1 MYTKE
6 LLQKIPN
13 NELIENLILDQLTG
27 VLSRETIIKLAESFI
42 KNNIQFSLI
51 IIDLDNF
58 KLINDNYGHQ
68 FGDIVLKNISESLI
82 ECTENNGYVG
92 RFGGD
97 EFIILKIG
105 SNEYNDIYEF
115 LKKFYGLSSV
125 FNRNLCIGEISP
137 FISATMGCSTFPKDA
152 LTYDELFL
160 KADKALYRGKYK
172 GRNCFIIYLDSKHKN
187 IDILQRINYSIDT
200 QMIAI
205 TNIFE
210 QNCPISDSLVSAL
223 VYVSKYSHIG
233 NVIFVDNNGN
243 EFSNFGTGKNTIG
256 LKSKELDDNLS
267 LEVFISIREIED
279 TQVNI
284 DSLINYCKNNKIASL
299 LISKVSIYG
308 NDYGY
313 LIFAEKNV
321 ERIWQS
327 ENKALMLHFAKT
339 YATKLYCETLVNS
352 KESKWKINL
361 Y

>member
-82 ECTENNGYVG
+82 ECTENNGSVG
-92 RFGGD
+92 RCGGD

-160 KADKALYRGKYK
+160 KADKALYYVK
-172 GRNCFIIYLDSKHKN
+172 
-187 IDILQRINYSIDT
+187 
-200 QMIAI
+200 
-205 TNIFE
+205 
-210 QNCPISDSLVSAL
+210 QN
-223 VYVSKYSHIG
+223 
-233 NVIFVDNNGN
+233 
-243 EFSNFGTGKNTIG
+243 GKN
-256 LKSKELDDNLS
+256 
-267 LEVFISIREIED
+267 
-279 TQVNI
+279 
-284 DSLINYCKNNKIASL
+284 
-299 LISKVSIYG
+299 
-308 NDYGY
+308 
-313 LIFAEKNV
+313 
-321 ERIWQS
+321 
-327 ENKALMLHFAKT
+327 H
-339 YATKLYCETLVNS
+339 
-352 KESKWKINL
+352 
-361 Y
+361 